1 MSAVEEVKAVLP
13 TLRYPFSLHGDCV
26 PCELAFRHAERLD
39 ALEGE
44 NERLRA
50 ELAECARW
58 RADLADKLHAAEA
71 EIAATQR
78 QVSLRDQGIEVLR
91 DALETCGEENTSLR
105 AELAKARNDALEEAA
120 MFIEQFDEPR
130 ELLPRPSIDELEKM
144 LNSDDTP
151 RIQLRPDGSLWTGPS
166 ELMQT
171 MAGAI
176 RALKREGEELSS
188 RVSNRPTAV
197 AEPSAVLGSVQTES
211 PPTQVP
217 TSASSGDSIE
227 TGATPAPGGG
237 FVVLVGQLRAMSRFV
252 HADHS
257 LGDKAADA
265 IEEVVRKW
273 GEEIERRKQ
282 TQAELA
288 GETERAEAAERERD
302 ALRQD
307 AERYRWLR
315 SVIVHNGDYLP
326 ERFWELLGDELDE
339 DFDAAIDRARRG

>member
-71 EIAATQR
+71 ELATA
-78 QVSLRDQGIEVLR
+78 RD
-91 DALETCGEENTSLR
+91 DALDSTTTGLPAPARSEPFNCGDGFGNSWQCIKGLGTG
-105 AELAKARNDALEEAA
+105 KC
-120 MFIEQFDEPR
+120 
-130 ELLPRPSIDELEKM
+130 ELE
-144 LNSDDTP
+144 
-151 RIQLRPDGSLWTGPS
+151 IVRPG
-166 ELMQT
+166 
-171 MAGAI
+171 
-176 RALKREGEELSS
+176 K
-188 RVSNRPTAV
+188 
-197 AEPSAVLGSVQTES
+197 VQCNKCDRES

-315 SVIVHNGDYLP
+315 SVSVHNGDYLP